1 MSRVS
6 SDKLGHFNNDFTLN
20 LSYFV
25 SACCYNDA
33 NNRRDETMNYLN
45 DGSNK
50 CVGLFNPVR

>member
-1 MSRVS
+1 MSRVTNFS
-6 SDKLGHFNNDFTLN
+6 NDFTLN

-33 NNRRDETMNYLN
+33 NNRPDETMNYLN